1 MENQEHAFSPLF
13 MWVSTIYVIILERV
27 AKTPRIA
34 GWANMP
40 EIATDGKSWNPES
53 QGKKGLPLP
62 SPESW
67 ISLDWSKQNA
77 ELPLDHEAVAI
88 GEQAALC
95 MSFQKST
102 GTRRVISIPI
112 TSSHHLTSSFLW
124 WSCYVTPPLL
134 HYVLPSPQEVD
145 DPKLKLMCFSIL
157 GWKCTAGSNPGPTE
171 MHVLCS
177 SQSPFLSLRKQP
189 DRSTAFSRRLH
200 VYTSTHTYL
209 CLWELG
215 SSFLFYLK
223 TFFNIL
229 FQKHQ
234 NKNKREENI
243 LLGVYRKVREWD
255 WNGSS
260 DVLH

>member
-1 MENQEHAFSPLF
+1 

-77 ELPLDHEAVAI
+77 ELPLDREAVAI

-102 GTRRVISIPI
+102 GTQRVISIPI
-112 TSSHHLTSSFLW
+112 TSSHHLTSSILW

-134 HYVLPSPQEVD
+134 HYVLHHHKKWMTPNSSSCASPSCAENALQGPIPVQLRCTCCAAANLPSCLYINNLT
-145 DPKLKLMCFSIL
+145 DPLHF
-157 GWKCTAGSNPGPTE
+157 PG
-171 MHVLCS
+171 
-177 SQSPFLSLRKQP
+177 
-189 DRSTAFSRRLH
+189 A
-200 VYTSTHTYL
+200 YT
-209 CLWELG
+209 
-215 SSFLFYLK
+215 
-223 TFFNIL
+223 
-229 FQKHQ
+229 
-234 NKNKREENI
+234 
-243 LLGVYRKVREWD
+243 
-255 WNGSS
+255 
-260 DVLH
+260 